1 MGVLTAHGQLQQD
14 GISLH
19 FLGLTPWCCGAGHRV
34 LLFST
39 MTKLL
44 DLLESYLAWR
54 KVGPQADA
62 SMGYLRIDGSTSL
75 EDRFAILLACP
86 CAWH

>member
-1 MGVLTAHGQLQQD
+1 
-14 GISLH
+14 
-19 FLGLTPWCCGAGHRV
+19 
-34 LLFST
+34 

-54 KVGPQADA
+54 KVGPQADT

-75 EDRFAILLACP
+75 EDRYAFLAP
-86 CAWH
+86 MRMLCAAEHVLICCLQCLDDSKAYEACEGPR